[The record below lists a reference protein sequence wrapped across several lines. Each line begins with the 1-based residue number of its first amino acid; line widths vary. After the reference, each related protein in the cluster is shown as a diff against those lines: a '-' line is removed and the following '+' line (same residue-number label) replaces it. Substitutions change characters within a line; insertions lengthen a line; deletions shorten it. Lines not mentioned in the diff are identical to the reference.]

1 MKKTLNST
9 VIFGIILV
17 AAGIIFAGN
26 ELGAWSIRLF
36 FDGWW
41 TLFIIIPCLI
51 SMIQNGF
58 NAGNIIGLCIG
69 LFFLLQQQNFFW
81 FHEYR
86 KLIFP
91 IIIVLLGLLIIF
103 KHNDNNL
110 VHHHQTAYD
119 EQTYKKAEK
128 TEAENKDTDEQRQQG
143 PMFSDPSSIV
153 RMTALFSGQDYE
165 SNHQPFHGADVK
177 AFFGGVDMDIR
188 NAIIDKDVRVDAL
201 CMFGGIDIFVPEN
214 IPVKVQS
221 TAIFGGVDNM
231 AKYNAGSPCIYIY
244 ATCVF
249 GGIDIKFSKNKK

>member
-1 MKKTLNST
+1 MKKSLNGA

-17 AAGIIFAGN
+17 AAGVIFAGN

-103 KHNDNNL
+103 KHNDNHM
-110 VHHHQTAYD
+110 VHHQPVYD
-119 EQTYKKAEK
+119 EPINNADQNKD
-128 TEAENKDTDEQRQQG
+128 AENKEAGNQQQFN
-143 PMFSDPSSIV
+143 PHFQDPSRIV
-153 RMTALFSGQDYE
+153 KMMALFSGQDYE
-165 SNHQPFHGADVK
+165 STHQPFHGADLK
-177 AFFGGVDMDIR
+177 AFFGGVDLDIR
-188 NAIIDKDVRVDAL
+188 NAIIDKDVRIDAL
-201 CMFGGIDIFVPEN
+201 CAFGGIDILVPEN
-214 IPVKVQS
+214 IAVKVQS

-231 AKYNAGSPCIYIY
+231 AKYNTGSPCVYIY
-244 ATCVF
+244 CTCVF